1 MNQGHF
7 IAKDCQALD
16 SPLFETRKIYF
27 KLSLLAYI
35 LAKNQNMR
43 KIIFFLGFIA
53 LAACSAD
60 LAQLE
65 VEKNLMLQGEMLFE
79 GANTLS
85 MDNDQDLISLIEEAG
100 LTTDQ
105 VKSVGISEAKITL
118 NSSEKSIA
126 ESLLLQ
132 IVSDNNELI
141 TLGTLNP
148 LPEGAIVDLKLAEEI
163 DIKPYLEDSGCTWVL
178 DLNLSGDA
186 NEMAIKSKIKLVVNY
201 KEN

>member
-1 MNQGHF
+1 
-7 IAKDCQALD
+7 
-16 SPLFETRKIYF
+16 
-27 KLSLLAYI
+27 LSLLAYI

-79 GANTLS
+79 GANTLT
-85 MDNDQDLISLIEEAG
+85 MENDQDLITLIEEAG

-105 VKSVGISEAKITL
+105 VETVGISEAKITL
-118 NSSEKSIA
+118 SSSEKSIA

-163 DIKPYLEDSGCTWVL
+163 DLKPYLEDSGCTWVL

-186 NEMAIKSKIKLVVNY
+186 DEMAIKSKIKLVVNY

>member
-1 MNQGHF
+1 
-7 IAKDCQALD
+7 
-16 SPLFETRKIYF
+16 
-27 KLSLLAYI
+27 
-35 LAKNQNMR
+35 MR

-79 GANTLS
+79 DAANTLT
-85 MDNDQDLISLIEEAG
+85 MDNDQDLITLIEEAG

-105 VKSVGISEAKITL
+105 VESVGISEAKITL
-118 NSSEKSIA
+118 SSSEKSIA

-132 IVSDNNELI
+132 VVSDNNQLI

-148 LPEGAIVDLKLAEEI
+148 LPEGAIVNLKLAEEI
-163 DIKPYLEDSGCTWVL
+163 DLKPYLEDSGCTWVL

-186 NEMAIKSKIKLVVNY
+186 DEMAIKSKIKLVVNY

>member
-1 MNQGHF
+1 
-7 IAKDCQALD
+7 
-16 SPLFETRKIYF
+16 
-27 KLSLLAYI
+27 
-35 LAKNQNMR
+35 MR

-79 GANTLS
+79 GAANTLT
-85 MDNDQDLISLIEEAG
+85 MDNDQDLITLIEEAG

-105 VKSVGISEAKITL
+105 VESVGISEAKITL
-118 NSSEKSIA
+118 SSSEKSIA

-132 IVSDNNELI
+132 VVSDNNQLI

-148 LPEGAIVDLKLAEEI
+148 LPEGAIVNLKLAEEI
-163 DIKPYLEDSGCTWVL
+163 DLKPYLEDSGCTWVL

-186 NEMAIKSKIKLVVNY
+186 DEMAIKSKIKLVVNY